1 MALTRAAFNKFYED
15 IDPYLETVIGLHFKE
30 QPTMF
35 SQFLN
40 MKTTDSGWID
50 FATVSEYGLFSQK
63 PELVNAEFDDVIQG
77 PTARA
82 TVLTFAKRTLVS
94 EEAIDDKRVPGI
106 IENQLPGILKSGR
119 ATQEILGHDLLNS
132 AFTDVITP
140 DGQPLI
146 SASHVNLS
154 GSAGD
159 NLETGDLTQASL
171 ALAITKIK
179 NQFNDRNLPIMQVP
193 MTLIVAPA
201 NEWAAKVIL
210 GTPNAVTGGTSVS
223 QPNDINP
230 MAQQNLKLIVSPF
243 LTDANAWFL
252 LADTHGL
259 NWYTRK
265 AMSNWTTKDD
275 VNMSMQIGAKFRVAQ
290 AATDWR
296 GIVGSAGA

>member
-15 IDPYLETVIGLHFKE
+15 IDPYLDTVIGLHFKE

-94 EEAIDDKRVPGI
+94 EEAIDDKRVQGI

-132 AFTDVITP
+132 AFSDVITP

-154 GSAGD
+154 GTAGD
-159 NLETGDLTQASL
+159 NLETGDLTQGSL
-171 ALAITKIK
+171 ELAVTKIK
-179 NQFNDRNLPIMQVP
+179 NQYNDRNLPIMQVP
-193 MTLIVAPA
+193 MTLIVHPS

-210 GTPNAVTGGTSVS
+210 GTPNVVGSEF
-223 QPNDINP
+223 NDINP
-230 MAQQNLKLIVSPF
+230 MASQNLKLIVSPY
-243 LTDANAWFL
+243 LTDPDAWFV

-265 AMSNWTTKDD
+265 AMSNWTTKNED
-275 VNMSMQIGAKFRVAQ
+275 NFSMQIGAKFRVAQ

-296 GIVGSAGA
+296 GIVGSAGV